1 MGKHS
6 RCVIDICDNDMQN
19 PELHKKHSNVGGD
32 IIMHKLSTSGA
43 VNTAVWNFTLV
54 NFTEVKFTRS
64 EFHFAWTHVNAN
76 NEVTLHQS
84 EILPQGET
92 SDRFEFASGLM

>member
-43 VNTAVWNFTLV
+43 VNTAV
-54 NFTEVKFTRS
+54 
-64 EFHFAWTHVNAN
+64 
-76 NEVTLHQS
+76 
-84 EILPQGET
+84 
-92 SDRFEFASGLM
+92 